1 MTFELPT
8 VHIHASFR
16 TGSTLAWSSLRK
28 KEGNLAFYEPLHE
41 QLDTLTAGETIHI
54 DASINEDLDSEQSLN
69 IFACYDPVL
78 NVMGGVR
85 NFRKSF
91 AYERYF
97 LGEFENNEGLANYL
111 RSLEL
116 LARSRAERPVLKYV
130 RSQGRIAWI
139 KQNCGG
145 IHFALVRKCFDQF
158 RSYLWNADHGNL
170 YFLAAT
176 CEIFAKNVSAFDA
189 ELAAKIVKI
198 RAFSSPNVAEEQVYY
213 QRVAASLSLQ
223 ELYFIHTYLWKRQ
236 FRHTLKAADAVFSIY
251 ASADR
256 LDAFSEFA
264 ARHKFE
270 LDLSTARASRVTGPP
285 FFDESFERIE
295 ALADYC
301 LWDAG
306 HVHPLAVGQ
315 GAERFFDADLEAEAV
330 AAERLCERGPFQRY
344 SPMELLTAVTGATAA
359 TPPPDPCPSGL
370 FGAVALV
377 PPLLTVPHR
386 LTGDDN
392 NLLRVDARAMYLP
405 AGAALRQDP
414 VTQSLAIV
422 SSQTETSVVA
432 FGPHW
437 LLQSGAYEVALSYDA
452 TPRPG
457 ATAAKV
463 SLDVIADYGNIE
475 VLPPVDLPLRG
486 PTTETFT
493 FEADHP
499 LPVFEVRVTATDATI
514 YVRSYTLRR
523 LADTIKP
530 PAAS

>member
-1 MTFELPT
+1 M
-8 VHIHASFR
+8 
-16 TGSTLAWSSLRK
+16 
-28 KEGNLAFYEPLHE
+28 AFYEPLHE
-41 QLDTLTAGETIHI
+41 QLDTLMAGETIHI
-54 DASINEDLDSEQSLN
+54 DASIEEDLDSEHRLN
-69 IFACYDPVL
+69 IFGCYDPIL

-91 AYERYF
+91 SYERYF
-97 LGEFENNEGLANYL
+97 LEEFENNEGLANYL
-111 RSLEL
+111 GTLEL

-158 RSYLWNADHGNL
+158 RSYLWNADRGNL

-236 FRHTLKAADAVFSIY
+236 FRHALEAADAVFSIH
-251 ASADR
+251 APVDR
-256 LDAFSEFA
+256 LDAFGELTA
-264 ARHKFE
+264 QHRFE
-270 LDLSTARASRVTGPP
+270 LDLSTARASRVTGAP

-306 HVHPLAVGQ
+306 HVRPATSGKK
-315 GAERFFDADLEAEAV
+315 AERFLDADLEAEAI
-330 AAERLCERGPFQRY
+330 AAERLSKRGPFQRY
-344 SPMELLTAVTGATAA
+344 SPMELLAAVTGATTA

-386 LTGDDN
+386 LTSDDN

-414 VTQSLAIV
+414 VTRSLAIA
-422 SSQTETSVVA
+422 SSQPETSVVA

-437 LLQSGAYEVALSYDA
+437 LLQPGVYEVALSYDA

-457 ATAAKV
+457 ASVANA
-463 SLDVIADYGNIE
+463 SLDIIADYGNIE
-475 VLPPVDLPLRG
+475 VLPPVDLPLHG
-486 PTTETFT
+486 PAIKTFT
-493 FEADHP
+493 FQADYP
-499 LPVFEVRVTATDATI
+499 LPAFEVRVTATDATI
-514 YVRSYTLRR
+514 YVRGYTLRR
-523 LADTIKP
+523 LADTAEPQPAPQRGPSKP
-530 PAAS
+530 GV